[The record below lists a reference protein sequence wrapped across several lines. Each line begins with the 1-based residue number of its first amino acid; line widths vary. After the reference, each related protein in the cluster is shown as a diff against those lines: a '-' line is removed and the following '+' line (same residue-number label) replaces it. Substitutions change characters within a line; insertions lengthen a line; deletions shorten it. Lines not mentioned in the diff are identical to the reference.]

1 MGGGFNR
8 ATKVTFGGV
17 KTTNFTVASPTL
29 IQAIVPAGAK
39 TGHVAVTTPN
49 GAAASKETFT
59 VS

>member
-1 MGGGFNR
+1 
-8 ATKVTFGGV
+8 V